1 MNFYE
6 IELNEFPKVEFVYNV
21 ELGNYS
27 NRFPNIHNLLEI
39 TLCLSGN
46 VVFLYNDN
54 SKKLFKPGM
63 LSVITKDTVCKTF
76 TEKSEVH
83 KHITFAVTMP
93 QTIKTVSAEN
103 INFSDFLKL
112 EKRIAENKSV
122 LLPNLIDLGTQAQ
135 VVENIISR
143 AFTYFYSPN
152 PADKIKCLSVWLEL
166 CAFLTE
172 FSLKKLHQLFK
183 KNLPSDERY
192 IDYAV
197 RYINSHLCENI
208 KIEQLAKE
216 IGISQGYLQNI
227 FKKVTDF
234 TIIEYINREKIKLV
248 KNYTSGNRMTLAAAS
263 KLVGVEDCSYMSR
276 LFKKITGISFTQ
288 FQKLNERKIN

>member
-6 IELNEFPKVEFVYNV
+6 IELNELPKVQFVYNV
-21 ELGNYS
+21 EKSNYS

-54 SKKLFKPGM
+54 TKKLFKPDM

-83 KHITFAVTMP
+83 RHITFAVTMP
-93 QTIKTVSAEN
+93 QTIKIISAEN
-103 INFSDFLKL
+103 FSFSDLSNL
-112 EKRIAENKSV
+112 EKRIAENKSI
-122 LLPNLIDLGTQAQ
+122 LLPNLIDLGAQAR
-135 VVENIISR
+135 VVENTISR
-143 AFTYFYSPN
+143 AITYFYSPN
-152 PADKIKCLSVWLEL
+152 PADKINCLSVWLEL
-166 CAFLTE
+166 CGFLTH
-172 FSLKKLHQLFK
+172 FSLKKLRQLFS

-192 IDYAV
+192 IDYTL
-197 RYINSHLCENI
+197 RYINTHLRENI
-208 KIEQLAKE
+208 RIEQLTKE

-227 FKKVTDF
+227 FKKITGF
-234 TIIEYINREKIKLV
+234 TIIEYINREKINLV
-248 KNYTSGNRMTLAAAS
+248 KSYTSGNRMTLATAS

-276 LFKKITGISFTQ
+276 LFKKVTGISFTQ
-288 FQKLNERKIN
+288 FQKLNDRKIN